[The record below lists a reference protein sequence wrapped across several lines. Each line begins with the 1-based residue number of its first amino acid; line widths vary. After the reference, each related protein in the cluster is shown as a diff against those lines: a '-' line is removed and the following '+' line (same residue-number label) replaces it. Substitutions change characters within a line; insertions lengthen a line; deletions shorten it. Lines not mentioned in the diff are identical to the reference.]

1 MRLKPAV
8 RIPATLTLIVVVA
21 GILAFKRTALRTGQ
35 LPMQYFIAWIIVSVV
50 LIGFS
55 IWSWRR
61 STRT

>member
-1 MRLKPAV
+1 MKLEPSV
-8 RIPATLTLIVVVA
+8 RIPATLTLIVVVT
-21 GILAFKRTALRTGQ
+21 GIIAFQRIARRSGQ

-61 STRT
+61 SRRT

>member
-1 MRLKPAV
+1 VVTGIIAFQ
-8 RIPATLTLIVVVA
+8 RIA
-21 GILAFKRTALRTGQ
+21 RRSGQ

-61 STRT
+61 SKRT

>member
-1 MRLKPAV
+1 MKMKPAV
-8 RIPATLTLIVVVA
+8 RIPATITLIVVVA
-21 GILAFKRTALRTGQ
+21 GILAFQRIARSSGQ

-61 STRT
+61 SKRT